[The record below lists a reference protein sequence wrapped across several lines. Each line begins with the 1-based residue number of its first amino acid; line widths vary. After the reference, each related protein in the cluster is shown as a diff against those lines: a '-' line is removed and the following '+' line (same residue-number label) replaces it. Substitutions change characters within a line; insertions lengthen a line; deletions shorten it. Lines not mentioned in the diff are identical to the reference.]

1 MRYGRTYH
9 IAIMSSPSHLLY
21 TAQYVVNTAHELG
34 AVTPMKLQKLLYYAQ
49 TWGLMEEQDLVG
61 GSFEKWPYGPVN
73 RAVYQGFKAF
83 GASDIAHQSVPM
95 KYAPVGRRK
104 ELLDFIVFSYAPFSP
119 ISLSKMTHD
128 EAPWREAEMGA
139 VITEDAMRAFVKTHP
154 FRVNFPFDPQKPYV
168 AVPSNASAAF
178 ALDMSRREAEQSL
191 RHASYESYLAQLRA
205 KRPWADPPLSG
216 LFR

>member
-1 MRYGRTYH
+1 MP
-9 IAIMSSPSHLLY
+9 SPSLLLY

-49 TWGLMEEQDLVG
+49 TWGLMEDQNLVG
-61 GSFEKWPYGPVN
+61 GPFEKWPYGPVN
-73 RAVYQGFKAF
+73 RTVYHGFKEF
-83 GASDIAHQSVPM
+83 GASNIAHQSVPA
-95 KYAPVGRRK
+95 KYAPTGRRK

-128 EAPWREAEMGA
+128 EAPWQEAEMGA
-139 VITEDAMRAFVKTHP
+139 VITEEAMRAFCETHP
-154 FRVNFPFDPQKPYV
+154 FRANFPFDPHQPYV

-178 ALDMSRREAEQSL
+178 TLDMSRREAEQSL
-191 RHASYESYLAQLRA
+191 RHASYETYLAQLRA
-205 KRPWADPPLSG
+205 KRPWADPWQSG